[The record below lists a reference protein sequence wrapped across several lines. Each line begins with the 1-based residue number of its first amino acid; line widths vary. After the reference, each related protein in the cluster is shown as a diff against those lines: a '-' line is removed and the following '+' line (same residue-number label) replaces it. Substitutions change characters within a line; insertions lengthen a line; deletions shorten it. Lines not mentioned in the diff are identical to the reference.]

1 MRVCAYMLIV
11 IHSRL
16 IRYLFFYYSDKRN
29 RREMTMCPYCA
40 FLCTCMYIVCLRFPN
55 YGEKHEISVYTQA
68 NNDDDDDGILYSLP
82 AYLSARVC
90 TVTGQKLV
98 SIMRSDRRDGNIR
111 GERNIE
117 LDEKSSGSS
126 CNIVSYGSGRR
137 QKQFS
142 CRVVAPAS
150 AHAETLTFIT
160 ADGPCFLDNIVVGSM
175 HIIPIL

>member
-1 MRVCAYMLIV
+1 
-11 IHSRL
+11 
-16 IRYLFFYYSDKRN
+16 
-29 RREMTMCPYCA
+29 MTMCPYGA
-40 FLCTCMYIVCLRFPN
+40 FVCTCMYIVCLRFPN
-55 YGEKHEISVYTQA
+55 YREKHEISVYAQA
-68 NNDDDDDGILYSLP
+68 NDDDDDDDDGILYSLP
-82 AYLSARVC
+82 AYLSACVCVC
-90 TVTGQKLV
+90 TATGQKLV
-98 SIMRSDRRDGNIR
+98 SIMSSDRRDGNIR

-142 CRVVAPAS
+142 CSVVVPAS
-150 AHAETLTFIT
+150 ARAETLTFIT